1 MSIFPYEKPLDLVLA
16 KPDFHLRKGI
26 TPGHSAM
33 KSKHTVAA
41 FSGEARGID
50 TILPAILT
58 TGYEYVQYHG
68 WSKAI

>member
-1 MSIFPYEKPLDLVLA
+1 
-16 KPDFHLRKGI
+16 
-26 TPGHSAM
+26 M